1 MKIIIVDT
9 SGRGGI
15 CHYTYLFCQALTKFE
30 NDITLLTTKN
40 YELNSF
46 PRNFNI
52 EKVISTHY
60 QKKYKILKGLIYA
73 GSLIKIL
80 FFVLKK
86 KPDIVHFHQ
95 IKIPFIELW
104 IYKLIRLKNIKVV
117 ISPHDIKPFEGKA
130 LTPFLK
136 YVYKTADGI
145 IIHSKEDF
153 KTLNDYITENEQ
165 SKISNIHVG
174 EYSLLSKNISIE
186 EARNIL
192 GIAENKKV
200 ILFFGYIRRYK
211 GLDILLES
219 VKILKEKHPE
229 IFLIVAG
236 KDIEGFNKYQKI
248 IDKFDIEDNILKRIE
263 YIPVDETSIYFS
275 AANVVV
281 LPYRNIY
288 QSGVVYLAYAHSK
301 PVIVTNVGGLPDITE
316 DGKSGYIVEPNN
328 PEDLA
333 GKIDKMFV
341 SPSSLEKMGEYGYQ
355 MAKDKFSWEQAAE
368 KTFNLYLLLLK
379 NK

>member
-1 MKIIIVDT
+1 M
-9 SGRGGI
+9 
-15 CHYTYLFCQALTKFE
+15 
-30 NDITLLTTKN
+30 
-40 YELNSF
+40 
-46 PRNFNI
+46 
-52 EKVISTHY
+52 
-60 QKKYKILKGLIYA
+60 
-73 GSLIKIL
+73 
-80 FFVLKK
+80 
-86 KPDIVHFHQ
+86 
-95 IKIPFIELW
+95 
-104 IYKLIRLKNIKVV
+104 
-117 ISPHDIKPFEGKA
+117 
-130 LTPFLK
+130 
-136 YVYKTADGI
+136 
-145 IIHSKEDF
+145 
-153 KTLNDYITENEQ
+153 NDYITENEQ